1 MRWQTELRDT
11 SNKSWSLYENIK
23 VMKDSSGSLAN
34 FSQELLGHS
43 QQAEDEVKK
52 TTEMSP
58 SLRGWQT
65 RQICLALM
73 RQLKRRQEKRGR
85 ALRLMRIPR

>member
-1 MRWQTELRDT
+1 LLLKCGGRQNYEP

-65 RQICLALM
+65 GQICL
-73 RQLKRRQEKRGR
+73 
-85 ALRLMRIPR
+85 P